1 MIMSSEYLC
10 MHTTWTQVWF
20 ASLTWIFGDVVRNRA
35 SLDNHNNRKNRGFP
49 TSCHKH
55 VTLSRC
61 HKISTDENI
70 ILRHC
75 GKTSWIKK
83 PLKSVFSRRINA
95 KRKATLEINHG

>member
-1 MIMSSEYLC
+1 M
-10 MHTTWTQVWF
+10 WF
-20 ASLTWIFGDVVRNRA
+20 ASLTWIFGDVVCNRA
-35 SLDNHNNRKNRGFP
+35 SLDSHNIRKIEVFQLVVINMY
-49 TSCHKH
+49 
-55 VTLSRC
+55 VTLSKC

-70 ILRHC
+70 ILSHC

>member
-1 MIMSSEYLC
+1 M
-10 MHTTWTQVWF
+10 WF
-20 ASLTWIFGDVVRNRA
+20 ASLTWIFGDVVCNRA
-35 SLDNHNNRKNRGFP
+35 SLDSHKIRKIEVFQLVVIN
-49 TSCHKH
+49 
-55 VTLSRC
+55 VTLSKC

-70 ILRHC
+70 ILRR